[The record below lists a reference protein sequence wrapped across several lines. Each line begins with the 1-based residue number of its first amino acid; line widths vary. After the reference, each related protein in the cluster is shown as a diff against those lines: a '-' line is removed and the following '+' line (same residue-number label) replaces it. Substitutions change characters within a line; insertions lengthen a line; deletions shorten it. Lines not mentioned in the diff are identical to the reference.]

1 MTTDA
6 PALPAPTD
14 QPDGPSPA
22 GATPPTKPLPTAA
35 GDVGSEPTQSASPAA
50 PASPAT
56 PLAPTASP
64 PAPLVPSHPAVTDL
78 TVADGQL
85 VVGGVPLRRL
95 ADRVG
100 STPFFAY
107 DRQRITDRVA
117 EVRAALGG
125 AVRLGYAVKANP
137 MPAVVQHLA
146 GLVDALDVAS
156 AHEMHT
162 ALDTGTGPEHIS
174 FAGPGKTPQE
184 IRSAVAAGVLI
195 ELESETEARRVVA
208 AGEELGVTP
217 RVAVR
222 VNPDFAVRGSG
233 MRMSGGPQ
241 QFGVDAEQVPDLLAS
256 LRGTGVEMSGFHV
269 FAGSQNLD
277 AELIAH
283 AQRATA
289 DLVLALA
296 EHAPGP
302 VRYVNLGGGL
312 GIPYFPK
319 DRPVDL
325 ARVGESLAA
334 VVADRI
340 APALPDADV
349 HVELGRYLVGEA
361 GYYVTRVV
369 DRKVSRG
376 RTYLVVDGGMHHQLA
391 ASGNLGQ
398 VIRRNYPVLIG
409 DRMAP
414 ATAPGV
420 DPPATAVDPTEQAT
434 VVGCLCT
441 PLDLLADDVPLPR
454 AEPGDLVVVL
464 QAGAYGLTAS
474 PTAFLGHPAPAEVL
488 V

>member
-1 MTTDA
+1 MTAQPLTA
-6 PALPAPTD
+6 P
-14 QPDGPSPA
+14 
-22 GATPPTKPLPTAA
+22 
-35 GDVGSEPTQSASPAA
+35 
-50 PASPAT
+50 
-56 PLAPTASP
+56 
-64 PAPLVPSHPAVTDL
+64 HPAVAAVPVSGDEI
-78 TVADGQL
+78 
-85 VVGGVPLRRL
+85 VVGGVPLGRL
-95 ADRVG
+95 AARVG

-107 DRQRITDRVA
+107 DRKRITDRVH
-117 EVRAALGG
+117 EVRAALGD

-156 AHEMHT
+156 TREMHT
-162 ALDTGTGPEHIS
+162 ALDTGTDPGHVS
-174 FAGPGKTPQE
+174 FAGPGKTPDE
-184 IRSAVAAGVLI
+184 IRSAVAAGVLL

-208 AGEELGVTP
+208 AGDELGVVP

-241 QFGVDAEQVPDLLAS
+241 QFGVDAEQVPGLLDYLAA
-256 LRGTGVEMSGFHV
+256 TGVDLTGFHV

-289 DLVLALA
+289 ELVVALA
-296 EHAPGP
+296 EHLPGP

-325 ARVGESLAA
+325 GRVGESLAA
-334 VVADRI
+334 VVSELI
-340 APALPDADV
+340 APALPEADV
-349 HVELGRYLVGEA
+349 HIELGRYLVGEA
-361 GYYVTRVV
+361 GCYVTRVI

-398 VIRRNYPVLIG
+398 VIRRNYPVLVG
-409 DRMAP
+409 NHMA
-414 ATAPGV
+414 AAER
-420 DPPATAVDPTEQAT
+420 EQVT

-441 PLDLLADDVPLPR
+441 PLDVLADDVSLPQ

-474 PTAFLGHPAPAEVL
+474 PTGFLSHPAPAELL